1 MRPLNW
7 RRAELNKIDALL
19 RKGLKAAL
27 RLPISTSNEKLMQL
41 GLHNSAQEIFE
52 AQRTAQIARLS
63 STLAGHKIL
72 QDANISPIYKPEEK
86 SKLPKDVRAHLNV
99 EPVPRNTHPVHNEGR
114 RRDKIRKHNHSL
126 WHNTH
131 ALFVDAAKYAGRQ
144 AYVAAVTD
152 AEGKLLTAASVRT
165 RHTHEAE
172 ELAIALALQSS
183 KAHSKIHTDSKT
195 AARTFAAALVSKQ
208 TANLATKAIHKYT

>member
-1 MRPLNW
+1 
-7 RRAELNKIDALL
+7 
-19 RKGLKAAL
+19 
-27 RLPISTSNEKLMQL
+27 MQL
-41 GLHNSAQEIFE
+41 GRHNSAQEIFE

-86 SKLPKDVRAHLNV
+86 SKLPTDVRAHLNV

-114 RRDKIRKHNHSL
+114 RRDRATAILKKIRK
-126 WHNTH
+126 HNTH
-131 ALFVDAAKYAGRQ
+131 ALFVDAAKYTGRQ
-144 AYVAAVTD
+144 DYVAAVTD

-165 RHTHEAE
+165 RHTHEAA

-208 TANLATKAIHKYT
+208 PTSLPRRYTST